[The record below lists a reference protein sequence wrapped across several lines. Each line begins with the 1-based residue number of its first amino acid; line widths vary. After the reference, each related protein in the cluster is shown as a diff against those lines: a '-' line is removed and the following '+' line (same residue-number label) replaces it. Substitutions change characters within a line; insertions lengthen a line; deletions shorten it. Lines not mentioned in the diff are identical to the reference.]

1 MSHNQPPHGYGRPS
15 AVPGSAPQSARPR
28 RAQKRYVLPTIAFA
42 VLFGASACGSD
53 GGGEKND
60 TTKVAAAKVRPTV
73 TVTATATATV
83 TAEPEPAPTVTAT
96 KTVRVKVTVTA
107 RAASGSGSGGSGSG
121 GSTGG
126 GGSTSVGTCS
136 ITSNAGNCYSAG
148 QYCRNSDH
156 GASTTTAG
164 GTRITCAY
172 RSGGWR
178 WSYS

>member
-1 MSHNQPPHGYGRPS
+1 MSHDKPPHEHERPPVATGS
-15 AVPGSAPQSARPR
+15 VPEPARAR
-28 RAQKRYVLPTIAFA
+28 RARRRHLLPVIAVA
-42 VLFGASACGSD
+42 VLLGVSACGSD
-53 GGGEKND
+53 GGDDKGA
-60 TTKVAAAKVRPTV
+60 TTKAAVAKARPTV
-73 TVTATATATV
+73 TVTTTATATV

-96 KTVRVKVTVTA
+96 KTVKVKVTVTA
-107 RAASGSGSGGSGSG
+107 RAASGSGSGGSGS
-121 GSTGG
+121 SGG
-126 GGSTSVGTCS
+126 GGTGVSTCS

-178 WSYS
+178 WTYS

>member
-1 MSHNQPPHGYGRPS
+1 MSYSRPPHEIERPP
-15 AVPGSAPQSARPR
+15 VTPGSAPEPARTR
-28 RAQKRYVLPTIAFA
+28 WARKRHVLPAIAVA
-42 VLFGASACGSD
+42 VLFGVTACGSD
-53 GGGEKND
+53 GGDQRNG

-73 TVTATATATV
+73 TVTATATVTATV

-96 KTVRVKVTVTA
+96 KTVKVKVTVTA
-107 RAASGSGSGGSGSG
+107 RAASNSGSGGGGSG
-121 GSTGG
+121 GTST
-126 GGSTSVGTCS
+126 GTCS

-156 GASTTTAG
+156 GAGTTTAG

-178 WSYS
+178 WTYS